1 MPVNISNYPYTGT
14 TLDKGKTRTGLSTQ
28 IVIYVNGE
36 PVGAVQ
42 SFGLTQQ
49 RSTKS
54 ITEVGT
60 DGIIEIV
67 PSSATTVTLS
77 ITRVVFDGLSIT
89 EAFSRSFVN
98 LSAQRIPFDIVVID
112 RFFGDS
118 KEEHVVTTFH
128 NCWFTNIGKTYN
140 SSDYVIQENCSVAV
154 EYMSTERN
162 GDSVSASQG
171 LNGGREIPTRDVD
184 ASGAEAAADTGR
196 TRGSLDFPGIIQA
209 AY

>member
-14 TLDKGKTRTGLSTQ
+14 TLDQGKTRTGLSTQ

-77 ITRVVFDGLSIT
+77 ITRIVFDGLSIT

-171 LNGGREIPTRDVD
+171 LNGGREIPNRDVD
-184 ASGAEAAADTGR
+184 ASGAEAAAYTGR